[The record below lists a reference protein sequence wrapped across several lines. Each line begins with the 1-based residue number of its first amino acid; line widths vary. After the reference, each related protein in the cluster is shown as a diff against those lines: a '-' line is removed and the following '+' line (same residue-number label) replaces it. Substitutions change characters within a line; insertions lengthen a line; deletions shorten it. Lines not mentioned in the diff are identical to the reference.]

1 MTSPS
6 ASYKLLAELKNPDPP
21 EMSSPFGSMS
31 LNSLMFNVE
40 TRSPSSVR
48 TFHERK
54 TDLEAP
60 FISGHLPVSLENTR
74 SMFSFIGIRNRFSR
88 IQITQIILKI
98 TDAESELRIQTYLKT
113 RAHPQMTSLF
123 SREIWFFLIQEE
135 GRFWNLEIC
144 LDASYIYIY
153 IFMYVLFHL
162 YIPMAL

>member
-123 SREIWFFLIQEE
+123 SREIWFVFFLIQEE
-135 GRFWNLEIC
+135 RAILE
-144 LDASYIYIY
+144 
-153 IFMYVLFHL
+153 
-162 YIPMAL
+162 P